1 MNIYTATFC
10 ARCPVN
16 GAAIWYTLRIETSG
30 RLLVETLQ
38 SQLEH
43 VAPAFHE
50 DIADAMLEK
59 FGGQQTM
66 TATHHGVQIETRRG
80 GV

>member
-1 MNIYTATFC
+1 MNIYTATFS

-16 GAAIWYTLRIETSG
+16 DAVIWYTLRIETSG
-30 RLLVETLQ
+30 RLLVEAIKA
-38 SQLEH
+38 QLEH

-66 TATHHGVQIETRRG
+66 TATHHGVHIETRRA
-80 GV
+80 